1 MTANEGL
8 TAEAL
13 VALCKGDIPT
23 EFQGGSD
30 VTFWNDGGETT
41 PRSAQQLIDL
51 AKERLARHVAEG
63 GSSEKSESPDCYQ
76 FAMKH
81 NYVLTRE
88 LSDAGWVQWQVTVQT
103 KSDDDCREAGVKR
116 KKFRY
121 ACHFWVGPE
130 GGLAL
135 GKVKMQGKYTPCSLT
150 P

>member
-1 MTANEGL
+1 VTANEGL

-51 AKERLARHVAEG
+51 AKERLALHLVEG
-63 GSSEKSESPDCYQ
+63 GSSEKSESPDCYTFQ
-76 FAMKH
+76 MEH
-81 NYVLTRE
+81 NFPLTRE
-88 LSDAGWVQWQVTVQT
+88 MFAAGWRQWQITVQT
-103 KSDDDCREAGVKR
+103 RTDEDCRAAQVKR

-121 ACHFWVGPE
+121 ACHFWQGPE
-130 GGLAL
+130 GNLAL
-135 GKVKMQGKYTPCSLT
+135 GKVKMQGKHTPCSLEA
-150 P
+150 

>member
-1 MTANEGL
+1 MTAEDGL

-13 VALCKGDIPT
+13 TALCGGEIPE

-41 PRSAQQLIDL
+41 PAGAQQLVDL

-63 GSSEKSESPDCYQ
+63 GSSEKAESPDCYRFQ
-76 FAMKH
+76 MSH
-81 NYVLTRE
+81 NYPLTRE
-88 LSDAGWVQWQVTVQT
+88 LSAAGWEQWQVTVQT
-103 KSDDDCREAGVKR
+103 RTDEDCREAGVKR

-135 GKVKMQGKYTPCSLT
+135 GKVKMQGKHTPCSLEA
-150 P
+150 